1 MFYTNRENNI
11 LKKINLYEIRM
22 FYVIK
27 KEDIQMEKNLK
38 TYLFVCWANMQRSP
52 TAEEVAKGLLEANGM
67 KIKTKSAGLSP
78 LSEQPINK
86 TLVNEAG
93 LIFVMEEYMK
103 TFITKQYG
111 IEPGRIINL
120 DIPDIYEKNNPRLIQ
135 ILTEKLKP
143 FIVR

>member
-1 MFYTNRENNI
+1 
-11 LKKINLYEIRM
+11 
-22 FYVIK
+22 
-27 KEDIQMEKNLK
+27 MEKNLK

-67 KIKTKSAGLSP
+67 KIKTKSAGLSQ

-135 ILTEKLKP
+135 ILTEKLKH
-143 FIVR
+143 FVEK